1 MTVKELIYALQQFPE
16 DREVVMWAE
25 NGYWNYDE
33 ADYIAG
39 LFEVNTLEELSD
51 PLDRK
56 QTGKIKLEYL
66 EDDEIDAELHVRELL
81 KKDDNKY
88 YIRKSKQGQIY
99 IKSKKGKGNYKDYE
113 TL

>member
-25 NGYWNYDE
+25 KGYWNYDA

-51 PLDRK
+51 PLDKK

-66 EDDEIDAELHVRELL
+66 EDDEIDSELHTRDFI
-81 KKDDNKY
+81 KTDPKY
-88 YIRKSKQGQIY
+88 KWKSKEGQIY